1 MRKYVLQMLQSGLYT
16 PRMGRSYSQY
26 CPMAHAL
33 DLVGERWSL
42 LVVRELVH
50 GPLRYSDLI
59 ERLQYC
65 STNALATRLR
75 ELEAAG
81 VIMKRRLPPPAASMV
96 YELTEIGMGLRP
108 VLAALARW
116 GARLLGPPEPGAQ
129 LHSGWLAGA
138 LAIAVVDLAPDARI
152 TFRVG
157 AETASLDA
165 GSVVDGELEGAA
177 ATIDCETAGFYHF
190 VVSGDLAGLTITG
203 DTEAV
208 ARLGATLVPA
218 APTPEPIALA

>member
-1 MRKYVLQMLQSGLYT
+1 
-16 PRMGRSYSQY
+16 MGRSYSQY

-42 LVVRELVH
+42 LIVRELVH

-59 ERLQYC
+59 DRLQHC

-81 VIMKRRLPPPAASMV
+81 VIVKHRLPPPAASTV
-96 YELTEIGMGLRP
+96 YELTEVGMGLRP

-129 LHSGWLAGA
+129 LHPGWLAGT
-138 LAIAVVDLAPDARI
+138 LAIAVVDLAPAACI
-152 TFRVG
+152 TFHVG
-157 AETASLDA
+157 AETASLDS
-165 GSVVDGELEGAA
+165 GKVIDGALDGAP
-177 ATIDCETAGFYHF
+177 ATIDCDVTGFYHF
-190 VVSGDLAGLTITG
+190 VVCGDLAGLTITG
-203 DTEAV
+203 DGEAV
-208 ARLGATLVPA
+208 TRLA
-218 APTPEPIALA
+218 AALAPDGQIPEPIALA